1 MKREISY
8 IHFTVRKA
16 RPGLGRGLFAVA
28 PIRKG
33 GFVLEYTGNRITT
46 AHADSLKTRYLFEIN
61 REWTVDGSPRSNVAR
76 YMNHSCDPNCECEL
90 RSGRIFIY
98 AARDI
103 QEEEELTFDYGDE
116 YFDEFIR
123 PQGCRCMK
131 CAVEKRLGNLRSG

>member
-1 MKREISY
+1 MKKDSLKTR
-8 IHFTVRKA
+8 FLVQKA
-16 RPGLGRGLFAVA
+16 RPGLGYGLFATA
-28 PIRKG
+28 PVRKG
-33 GFVLEYTGNRITT
+33 NLISEYSGKRIPTPY
-46 AHADSLKTRYLFEIN
+46 ADTLKTRYLFEID
-61 REWTVDGSPRSNVAR
+61 REWTIDGSSRENIAR
-76 YMNHSCDPNCECEL
+76 YINHSCDPNCECEL